1 MRGSGSNWLA
11 KDSCRQIVM
20 YQITSAIGMFGNKWG
35 PAYGVVDR

>member
-1 MRGSGSNWLA
+1 
-11 KDSCRQIVM
+11 M